1 MSTAG
6 LGAVLAEAI
15 LNRQQLQFCPLLF
28 MLALVDEIK
37 DYVKGYFWMRKF
49 IKTRIYSTRILTL
62 V

>member
-6 LGAVLAEAI
+6 LGAVLVEAI
-15 LNRQQLQFCPLLF
+15 LNRQLQFFPLLF

-49 IKTRIYSTRILTL
+49 IKTRIYSTRILTQF
-62 V
+62 